1 MINRGDICMVIAGI
15 NKGNIVITG
24 APAKPLEIYEDV
36 EILVNQPAWWI
47 SREDR
52 TPLRFGV
59 KLMTIFGLTR
69 TDVFSG
75 ENVLE
80 IEANLRKLC
89 PAPEKEIISEE
100 EIDSDAKCPF

>member
-15 NKGNIVITG
+15 NEGNIVIAG
-24 APAKPLEIYEDV
+24 APAKPVEKYEDFD
-36 EILVNQPAWWI
+36 ILVKQPAWWI
-47 SREDR
+47 SRGDR
-52 TPLRFGV
+52 APLRIKV
-59 KLMTIFGLTR
+59 NLITMFGLTR

-75 ENVLE
+75 ENVIE

-100 EIDSDAKCPF
+100 EIGSDLECPL